1 MNLNVGCID
10 FFKQMY
16 TNNKKLVKKSEI
28 EPIITKVIDFA
39 NDLDIVDY
47 LKSKLMDFL
56 RIVVIFDDEGY
67 DINQNLVMELISQKQ
82 VSSNNKIVY
91 LKA

>member
-1 MNLNVGCID
+1 MPYNVGCID

-28 EPIITKVIDFA
+28 KHIIEIIIGHA
-39 NDLDIVDY
+39 NTCKIESY

-56 RIVVIFDDEGY
+56 RIAVIFDDQGY
-67 DINQNLVMELISQKQ
+67 DINQNMVMELISQYQ
-82 VSSNNKIVY
+82 VSTYNQIVY